1 MSEGLDQNRGRVGQE
16 ARHELKAAV
25 RELLTAEST
34 LTLATSGP
42 DGPWAA
48 AVFFAS
54 DEALNLYFVS
64 DPRTRHGRDLAAR
77 GCAAAAV
84 HPDCGH
90 WNDIRGLQ
98 LEGSVCVLDG
108 AARETAL
115 QCYLAKFPR
124 IRSLYEQ
131 PKGDGETLIASR
143 LRQASLF
150 RLAPARIRLIDNGRG
165 FGFKAELQLTEASD
179 IDG

>member
-1 MSEGLDQNRGRVGQE
+1 MSEGRDQDRGRVGQE
-16 ARHELKAAV
+16 ASHELKAAV
-25 RELLTAEST
+25 RALLTAQST

-54 DEALNLYFVS
+54 DDDLNLYFVS
-64 DPRTRHGRDLAAR
+64 DPRTRHGRGLVAR
-77 GCAAAAV
+77 GRAAGAV
-84 HPDCGH
+84 HPDCDD
-90 WNDIRGLQ
+90 WADIRGLQ

-108 AARETAL
+108 DARDAALR
-115 QCYLAKFPR
+115 CYLAKFPR

-131 PKGDGETLIASR
+131 PRDDGEALIARR

-150 RLAPARIRLIDNGRG
+150 RLVPERIRLIDNGRG
-165 FGFKAELQLTEASD
+165 FGFKAELRLRETAS
-179 IDG
+179 